1 MAHHPEEFGS
11 EPLHIL
17 QECQALNGDD
27 EGLDSTLLRPDGG
40 VLKRAVTLRPSG
52 TLMTIYSAR
61 TVSPALSAA
70 AQRQSLRAKLSPVG
84 APDGLNSEH
93 LLRG

>member
-1 MAHHPEEFGS
+1 M
-11 EPLHIL
+11 
-17 QECQALNGDD
+17 
-27 EGLDSTLLRPDGG
+27 
-40 VLKRAVTLRPSG
+40 KRAVTLRPSG

-84 APDGLNSEH
+84 APDGQNPEH